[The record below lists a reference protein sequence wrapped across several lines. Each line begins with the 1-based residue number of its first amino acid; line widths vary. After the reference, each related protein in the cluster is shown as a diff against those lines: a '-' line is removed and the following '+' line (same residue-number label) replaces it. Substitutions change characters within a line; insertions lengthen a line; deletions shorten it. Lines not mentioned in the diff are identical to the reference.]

1 MIKNPFKNKYDEEN
15 IPNIIATKEQLI
27 YRLQK
32 HKVKLFNPPKGGN
45 YNTYEWGEIGIVM

>member
-15 IPNIIATKEQLI
+15 IPNIIATKKQLI